1 MAKFSDLLTE
11 LKSKRAIN
19 IEKMI
24 DWSADDFSEML
35 DTYNMAKEIAEKSS
49 DQESINILNE
59 KLSQVKEAMVLKS
72 QRNSRTLEPSI

>member
-11 LKSKRAIN
+11 LKSKRPIN
-19 IEKMI
+19 IEKMV

-35 DTYNMAKEIAEKSS
+35 DTYSMAKEIAEKSS

-72 QRNSRTLEPSI
+72 QRSSRTFESSI